1 MCCEVYSRLIYSLP
15 NSRIMSL
22 HNSTLVQMEKR
33 CLLFSDYLCSLLPFK
48 AMKRWFFFDQ
58 RLILICVASQIAFI
72 GIRYRAHLF
81 VKSSMTEQCCYRLCS
96 AESHPFAD
104 YYEILCI
111 IWKKTGV
118 LIRKSYSMHAC
129 NYGIW
134 LSGTRPII
142 MYLQHWF
149 NLYFIWHQKYSMESI
164 LIVDILV
171 TKINDSKGI

>member
-81 VKSSMTEQCCYRLCS
+81 VLRSAKSRQWPNRAVIDFAPL
-96 AESHPFAD
+96 SHIRSQTIMQFFA
-104 YYEILCI
+104 
-111 IWKKTGV
+111 
-118 LIRKSYSMHAC
+118 
-129 NYGIW
+129 
-134 LSGTRPII
+134 
-142 MYLQHWF
+142 
-149 NLYFIWHQKYSMESI
+149 
-164 LIVDILV
+164 LIVLKKKKRESWSENHIPCTLVAMEYDFPELDLSSCIYNTDSICILF
-171 TKINDSKGI
+171 GIKNILWKVFWSSIY